1 MKKSDIT
8 KNIKKDRMTT
18 RGMRWKF
25 EYGRIV
31 YIVHGTKEDAV
42 NKLCEMLNISD
53 EPKKKKR
60 KNKVKDFS

>member
-1 MKKSDIT
+1 MT
-8 KNIKKDRMTT
+8 KTSIRREIKQDRMTT

-25 EYGRIV
+25 EHGRIV

-60 KNKVKDFS
+60 RKKKDFS

>member
-1 MKKSDIT
+1 MT
-8 KNIKKDRMTT
+8 KTTVRRQIKQDRMTT

-42 NKLCEMLNISD
+42 NKLCEMLNVKD
-53 EPKKKKR
+53 EPKKKRR
-60 KNKVKDFS
+60 KKKDFS